1 LPELPEVQTIADDLN
16 KKVLGR
22 KILKVWLDW
31 PKLIN
36 LLEKRKGVLKLI
48 KKPALKE
55 FEKVIKGKKI
65 IKAHRRA
72 KNALID
78 LSDGY
83 MMLVHQKMTGHLL
96 VGKWSIR
103 KVVYEKPALADSG
116 YIHPVKSDEVGAKQF
131 NGAGGHIRMN
141 HKKDIVIP
149 LEPQSIVADPYN
161 RFVHVIFY
169 LSDGNMLALSD
180 IRKFAKII
188 LGKKEDLE
196 NLPEL
201 KELGL
206 EPLDKKFKFNE
217 FKEIISKKTG
227 KIKQVLMDQKV
238 IAGIGNIYSDDILWL
253 AKINPFRPANK
264 ISDAEL
270 KELFKAIRAI
280 LNKAIKLRGSSI
292 SDFRDTSGKKG
303 GYGNVMLVYQ
313 REGEKC
319 LRNDGGIIVRK
330 KIGGRSTCYCPVCQA
345 VEIQSV
351 AESDKY

>member
-1 LPELPEVQTIADDLN
+1 MPELPEVQTIADDLN

-22 KILKVWLDW
+22 KITGVWLDW

-36 LLEKRKGVLKLI
+36 LLENKKGILRLI
-48 KKPALKE
+48 KKPALKD

-65 IKAHRRA
+65 LKAHRKA
-72 KNALID
+72 KNILID
-78 LSDGY
+78 LSGGF
-83 MMLVHQKMTGHLL
+83 MMLIHQKMTGHLL

-103 KVVYEKPALADSG
+103 KAQLSPSARGIRKRPYEYKEEVVA
-116 YIHPVKSDEVGAKQF
+116 
-131 NGAGGHIRMN
+131 
-141 HKKDIVIP
+141 
-149 LEPQSIVADPYN
+149 LEPKSIAGDPYN

-180 IRKFAKII
+180 MRKFAKII
-188 LGKKEDLE
+188 LGKKEDME

-201 KELGL
+201 KELGP
-206 EPLDKKFKFNE
+206 EPLDPSFKADE
-217 FKEIISKKTG
+217 FIRLISSKTG

-238 IAGIGNIYSDDILWL
+238 ISGIGNIYSDDILWL
-253 AKINPFRPANK
+253 AKLNPFKPANK
-264 ISDAEL
+264 ISEIKL
-270 KELFKAIRAI
+270 KGLFKSIRTI

>member
-1 LPELPEVQTIADDLN
+1 MPELPEVQTIADDLN

-22 KILKVWLDW
+22 KIIKVWLDW

-36 LLEKRKGVLKLI
+36 LLENKKGALKLI
-48 KKPALKE
+48 KKPALKD
-55 FEKVIKGKKI
+55 FEKLIKGRKI

-72 KNALID
+72 KNILID
-78 LSDGY
+78 LSGDH

-96 VGKWSIR
+96 IGKWKIVDGKTVVIEPKSI
-103 KVVYEKPALADSG
+103 AS
-116 YIHPVKSDEVGAKQF
+116 
-131 NGAGGHIRMN
+131 
-141 HKKDIVIP
+141 
-149 LEPQSIVADPYN
+149 DPYN

-180 IRKFAKII
+180 MRKFAKII

-201 KELGL
+201 KELGP
-206 EPLDKKFKFNE
+206 EPLDKNFNFEKFKAV
-217 FKEIISKKTG
+217 IQPGSKPTLRQARGK

-238 IAGIGNIYSDDILWL
+238 ISGIGNIYSDDILWL
-253 AKINPFRPANK
+253 AKINPFKPANK
-264 ISDAEL
+264 ISEDKL
-270 KELFKAIRAI
+270 KDLFKAIRTI

-303 GYGNVMLVYQ
+303 GYGNAMLAYQ

-319 LRNDGGIIVRK
+319 FRNDGGIIVRK
-330 KIGGRSTCYCPVCQA
+330 KIGGRSAHFCPICQR
-345 VEIQSV
+345 V
-351 AESDKY
+351 

>member
-1 LPELPEVQTIADDLN
+1 MPELPEVQTIADDLN

-22 KILKVWLDW
+22 KIIKVWLDW

-36 LLEKRKGVLKLI
+36 LLENKKGVLKLI
-48 KKPALKE
+48 KKPALKD

-96 VGKWSIR
+96 VGKWKIVGGKTVVIEPKSI
-103 KVVYEKPALADSG
+103 
-116 YIHPVKSDEVGAKQF
+116 
-131 NGAGGHIRMN
+131 AG
-141 HKKDIVIP
+141 
-149 LEPQSIVADPYN
+149 DPYN

-169 LSDGNMLALSD
+169 LNDGNMLALSD
-180 IRKFAKII
+180 MRKFAKII

-201 KELGL
+201 KDLGP
-206 EPLDKKFKFNE
+206 EPLDKDFKFSD
-217 FKEIISKKTG
+217 FKSIISQKTG
-227 KIKQVLMDQKV
+227 KIKQVLMDPKV
-238 IAGIGNIYSDDILWL
+238 ISGIGNIYSDDILWL
-253 AKINPFRPANK
+253 SKINPFKPANK
-264 ISDAEL
+264 ISEDSF
-270 KELFKAIRAI
+270 KELFKAIRTI

-303 GYGNVMLVYQ
+303 GYGNVMLAYQ

-319 LRNDGGIIVRK
+319 FRNDGGIIVRK
-330 KIGGRSTCYCPVCQA
+330 KIGGRSAHFCPICQRL
-345 VEIQSV
+345 
-351 AESDKY
+351 